1 MNELIEEMLND
12 FEDECSWYLS
22 PEEKEKFK
30 QAIQTACKAQRNA
43 CAKVYNEVCLHSSIP
58 TTTAVSLIKNAEIE
72 RQDYE

>member
-43 CAKVYNEVCLHSSIP
+43 CARIFQSERGKRLFDTNVGQAIE
-58 TTTAVSLIKNAEIE
+58 NAKIT